1 MTTRIKQAHT
11 CPTCKHEYNTFHNP
25 DHDGFRT
32 SHSCPS
38 CNTRI
43 VLGTNGKPEPPQPS
57 QPKTTTQADPIAGW
71 MPGSVVPTI
80 HTTYTY
86 PIPEASITDL
96 TTGYTLTIPSTDL
109 SGCCSDCGDQ
119 IVPIW
124 PITLVGVVL
133 FLCRDCWIC
142 SRLDLLCDTASDLPI
157 ESLQDVEADI
167 CWDIQHNQGRNLK
180 DLMRE
185 SRQAA
190 MTAGCTIP
198 TPTPQPVKPSVV
210 LPVRGNLRARW
221 SGIPAKNRADC
232 YTAAYADTMRLEGA
246 IRNYIWSPTDPITL
260 EAQRM
265 FRASASDLKIR
276 KPATLYRQFMR
287 LARYDAGLDHDK
299 PVLRADHEI
308 RQAGTTRTS
317 YPSLNTEAG
326 RTAQDARYRTLHN
339 RQA

>member
-1 MTTRIKQAHT
+1 MTK
-11 CPTCKHEYNTFHNP
+11 
-25 DHDGFRT
+25 
-32 SHSCPS
+32 
-38 CNTRI
+38 
-43 VLGTNGKPEPPQPS
+43 
-57 QPKTTTQADPIAGW
+57 KTTPSATQADPIAGW
-71 MPGSVVPTI
+71 MPGSVVPTT
-80 HTTYTY
+80 HTTHTY

-124 PITLVGVVL
+124 PITLIGVVR

-142 SRLDLLCDTASDLPI
+142 EQLDLLCDTEADLPTGLI
-157 ESLQDVEADI
+157 NIASEAYGDRAESLQDMEADL

-180 DLMRE
+180 DLMCE

-198 TPTPQPVKPSVV
+198 TPTPQSVKPSVV
-210 LPVRGNLRARW
+210 LPVHGNLRARW
-221 SGIPAKNRADC
+221 LGIPASNRAAC
-232 YTAAYADTMRLEGA
+232 YTAAYADIMRLEAAMVG
-246 IRNYIWSPTDPITL
+246 YTWSPTDPITL

-265 FRASASDLKIR
+265 FRASASDLKTHNPSR
-276 KPATLYRQFMR
+276 LYRQFVR

-299 PVLRADHEI
+299 PILRADHEI
-308 RQAGTTRTS
+308 RQAGTARIS
-317 YPSLNTEAG
+317 YPSLNTSAG
-326 RTAQDARYRTLHN
+326 RIAQDARYRALHN